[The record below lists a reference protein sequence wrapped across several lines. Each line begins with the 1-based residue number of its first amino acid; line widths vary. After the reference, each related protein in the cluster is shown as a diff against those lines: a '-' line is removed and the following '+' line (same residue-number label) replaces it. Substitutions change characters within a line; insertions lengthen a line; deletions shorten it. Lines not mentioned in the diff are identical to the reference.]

1 MKREVYI
8 KNSDEHRIALHN
20 DDQAPA
26 AAIADLQPEPVT
38 GCNDQ
43 TSYAASQMIFELRS
57 CAEGHSVGR
66 EFELMIRAAGM
77 IERIVFGEAITND

>member
-8 KNSDEHRIALHN
+8 KRSDAHRIALRN
-20 DDQAPA
+20 GDQATA
-26 AAIADLQPEPVT
+26 AAIADLQPELVT
-38 GCNDQ
+38 LQDARTIYETAN
-43 TSYAASQMIFELRS
+43 MIDELRS

-66 EFELMIRAAGM
+66 EYELMIRAAEM